1 MNRNA
6 TKSLAEKGA
15 EPLGATRFQGAI
27 VFVGEGGAE
36 LARLNRKL
44 EAYATYRT

>member
-6 TKSLAEKGA
+6 TKSLSEKGA
-15 EPLGATRFQGAI
+15 DPLGATRFQGVIDRAK
-27 VFVGEGGAE
+27 